1 MKLVTF
7 NIRIESPMETQ
18 QVNNFIHR
26 AGGILEKIHQ
36 EAPDVICFQEVTN
49 LIRDFLR
56 RHLTDYTMYGHGREA
71 DCTGES
77 CVVAVK
83 NGMFE
88 LLNCDTFWLSD
99 TPDVPGSKF
108 PEGQSRFPRI
118 CTVVRL
124 LRCCDKQ
131 IFTIYN
137 THLDFFTDEVS
148 LAGMKLVFQRVQED
162 RRKWDTPFFIT
173 GDLNSMPDSPT
184 ITYANRFTNPAVADL
199 TASIPCTNHDFGL
212 FHPKSAKI
220 DYIFTDEQTAKTVQ
234 DVYIWDD
241 VNAGIYLSDHYPVC
255 AVLDF

>member
-7 NIRIESPMETQ
+7 NVRIESPMETQ

-49 LIRDFLR
+49 LIRDFFR
-56 RHLTDYTMYGHGREA
+56 RHLSDYTMYGHGREA
-71 DCTGES
+71 DYTGES

-88 LLNCDTFWLSD
+88 MLNCNTFWLSD

-124 LRCCDKQ
+124 LRRCDKK
-131 IFTIYN
+131 IFTVYN
-137 THLDFFTDEVS
+137 THLDFFSDEVS
-148 LAGMKLVFQRVQED
+148 LAGMKLVLQRVRED
-162 RRKWDTPFFIT
+162 RRKWDTPFFLT
-173 GDLNSMPDSPT
+173 GDLNSTPNSPAVS
-184 ITYANRFTNPAVADL
+184 YANSFSEPAVTDL
-199 TASIPCTNHDFGL
+199 TASIPCTNHDFGVFNKQYL
-212 FHPKSAKI
+212 KI
-220 DYIFTDEQTAKTVQ
+220 DYIFADTQTAKAVKQ
-234 DVYIWDD
+234 VYVWDD
-241 VNAGIYLSDHYPVC
+241 CNAGIYLSDHYPVC